1 MARQL
6 INLPGSLN
14 LSQPRYNPRPP
25 GVIRQGSATEAV
37 LECLRAHHGQFLT
50 HNQIMFKTRRTQKA
64 LTHGLSFLR
73 ALGMVEVSSDD
84 GRNARYLRYRAVII
98 TNTRTTP

>member
-25 GVIRQGSATEAV
+25 GVIRQGSATESV
-37 LECLRAHHGQFLT
+37 LQCLQAHPGQFLT

-73 ALGMVEVSSDD
+73 ALGLVEVASDE
-84 GRNARYLRYRAVII
+84 GRNQRYLRYRAV
-98 TNTRTTP
+98 TTLNTRTTP